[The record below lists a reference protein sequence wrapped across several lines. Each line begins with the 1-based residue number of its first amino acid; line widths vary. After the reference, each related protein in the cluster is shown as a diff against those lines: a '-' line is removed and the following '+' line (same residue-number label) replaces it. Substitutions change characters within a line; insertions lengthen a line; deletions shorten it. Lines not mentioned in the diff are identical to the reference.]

1 MKAQENGNDRLYP
14 FLMRIAVFP
23 PLTVMYKSP
32 QRPQTDKATL
42 LGRFIGFIDV
52 FQEACKKGCSKIDQT
67 RRSFV
72 FIVKGVDTGMK
83 QPSERPAG
91 GVEMLMETYG
101 NLLFRIC
108 LVTLG
113 NQADAE
119 DAVQDTFLR
128 YLQKA
133 PPFASAEHEQA
144 WLIRVATNRCRDML
158 RTRHV
163 HADLDSV
170 QVYARDEED
179 GQALAALM
187 TLPEKFRMVLTL
199 HYVEGYRVNEIADM
213 LGKTASA
220 VKMRL
225 QKGRALLEEA
235 YRKE

>member
-1 MKAQENGNDRLYP
+1 M
-14 FLMRIAVFP
+14 
-23 PLTVMYKSP
+23 
-32 QRPQTDKATL
+32 
-42 LGRFIGFIDV
+42 GRFLGFMASFGGYV
-52 FQEACKKGCSKIDQT
+52 KKEGSEIDQT
-67 RRSFV
+67 RGSFV
-72 FIVKGVDTGMK
+72 LIVKGVDTGMK

-91 GVEMLMETYG
+91 GAEILMETYG
-101 NLLFRIC
+101 NMLFRIC

-113 NQADAE
+113 SQADAE

-133 PPFASAEHEQA
+133 PPFASAEHEKA

-170 QVYARDEED
+170 QAYAQDEED

-187 TLPEKFRMVLTL
+187 TLPEKFRTVLTL

-225 QKGRALLEEA
+225 QKGRMLLEEA